1 MKMNKTVLIAMVVFG
16 LLAAAVQA
24 NMYAYID
31 VHGQAP
37 TQQGAYDD
45 AWQTAQEHMQFLGY
59 QHGEIVGCTYV
70 QGQTLWH
77 CSMTVRCET
86 NKPY

>member
-1 MKMNKTVLIAMVVFG
+1 MKKTVLVALAVFS
-16 LLAAAVQA
+16 LLAMAVQA

-37 TQQGAYDD
+37 TREGAFND
-45 AWQTAQEHMQFLGY
+45 AWQTAQDHMQFLGY
-59 QHGEIVGCTYV
+59 QNGEIVNCDYV

-77 CSMTVRCET
+77 CSLTVRCQSGQ
-86 NKPY
+86 PY